1 MAIIYCFCSIY
12 TQNYDYCVFTTY
24 ACDESFYQ
32 KLRNIF
38 IIFTGKSIAENSGVH
53 NNYYPSNAI
62 DGATATYGDRFCGL
76 LGQACSIYFGIKD
89 LGNQWATRA
98 K

>member
-1 MAIIYCFCSIY
+1 MY
-12 TQNYDYCVFTTY
+12 TLNDDYCVFNTY

-32 KLRNIF
+32 KLRNI
-38 IIFTGKSIAENSGVH
+38 ILIFTGKSIAENSGVH
-53 NNYYPSNAI
+53 NNYYPTNAI

-98 K
+98 KWT